1 MLKSKYTRITN
12 FLCGLILAINFFC
25 YYPSKYRMLSTEDPN
40 GLLMIKDS
48 LIQKY
53 GKKES
58 LIISIANAHNSLG
71 ILSMGKKNYE
81 VAINHFSESISI
93 LPNDSIVEYNKL
105 MAEGHL
111 LFESGNKNNLWD
123 AIEKYSQATQKHRV
137 TGEPYYHMGLA
148 YKKLGDKDFDLII
161 ESFNNALT
169 RTLSSQQRAIIEIEK
184 KQVSNREKKLKNFW
198 K

>member
-1 MLKSKYTRITN
+1 
-12 FLCGLILAINFFC
+12 
-25 YYPSKYRMLSTEDPN
+25 MLSTEDPN

-71 ILSMGKKNYE
+71 ISSMGEKNYE
-81 VAINHFSESISI
+81 VAINHFLESISI

-123 AIEKYSQATQKHRV
+123 AIEKYSQATQKYRV
-137 TGEPYYHMGLA
+137 AGEPYYYMGLA